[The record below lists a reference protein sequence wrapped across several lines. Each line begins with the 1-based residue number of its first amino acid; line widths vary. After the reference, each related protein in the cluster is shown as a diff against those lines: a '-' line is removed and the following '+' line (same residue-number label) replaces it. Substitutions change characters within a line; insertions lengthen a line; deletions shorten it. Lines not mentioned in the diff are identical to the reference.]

1 MTVVKKENGYAMVIA
16 LIVLTILFLFS
27 TALTV
32 LINGEV
38 SISSNNFN
46 RIKAKYNAEAGI
58 EEGIARYLDNQ
69 ISIGDPSIDSTQ
81 SDSDYWTSDDDY
93 YVYEL
98 DDDNSS
104 PSIKSIKSTGYY
116 NGKSKVIT
124 IKFDGGSF
132 DQNFIYG
139 NQFTVNIDEDL
150 NDYNEEDVEDFE
162 WSDDKDA
169 YLVENTDL
177 STYFDDVPS
186 FSQYDSLDL
195 YKEFIR
201 DFYSEYDDNNNGYI
215 DIDGAESYPVGCSGG
230 TAPDYSGEDSIDYTI
245 NNKNEVTGPDG
256 PMSFTPGEIYH
267 YRGDLNFDGEQQSE
281 LLDENNLVVKKIE
294 DYEYENPPVIVV
306 DGNLEFDTLNAIRN
320 FIFIVKGDIIYK
332 SSNAAHTTMD
342 KSFFYTE
349 HDFNYFLDANNVDK
363 QDDTPHMF
371 LSGQIIAE
379 NNVNIKIKQKSSS
392 ANNNDAQYVELDW
405 PGLFD
410 YSNPNSLNSG
420 NLEIVEWKE

>member
-93 YVYEL
+93 YVYLL
-98 DDDNSS
+98 DDEGSG
-104 PSIKSIKSTGYY
+104 PYIESTGYY
-116 NGKSKVIT
+116 NGRDKT
-124 IKFDGGSF
+124 IRIIFQGGSF

-139 NQFTVNIDEDL
+139 NKFTINIDEDL
-150 NDYNEEDVEDFE
+150 DDYKDDEWED
-162 WSDDKDA
+162 WPDDKDA

-177 STYFDDVPS
+177 STYFNDVPS

-201 DFYSEYDDNNNGYI
+201 DFYSEHDDNDDGYI
-215 DIDGAESYPVGCSGG
+215 NIDGAESYPIGFSGG
-230 TAPDYSGEDSIDYTI
+230 TAPDYNGNDTINYSIDSQ
-245 NNKNEVTGPDG
+245 NEVTGPNG
-256 PMSFTPGEIYH
+256 TMTFTPGEIYH
-267 YRGDLNFDGEQQSE
+267 YRGHVNFAGKNNSD
-281 LLDENNLVVKKIE
+281 LLDENNLVVNNIK
-294 DYEYENPPVIVV
+294 DYEYENPPVLVV
-306 DGNLEFDTLNAIRN
+306 DGNLEFDTINAIRN
-320 FIFIVKGDIIYK
+320 FIFIVKGDINVK
-332 SSNAAHTTMD
+332 AAQSAQTTME

-349 HDFNYFLDANNVDK
+349 QDFNYFLKDK
-363 QDDTPHMF
+363 PNDTPNMV